1 LPKNE
6 NSVIIYSPLCV
17 EHKRRYL
24 EEYLNMGRISMGPI
38 NELVINI
45 LQSILFCGQQ
55 KTEIHTGSEQ
65 LEGE

>member
-1 LPKNE
+1 
-6 NSVIIYSPLCV
+6 
-17 EHKRRYL
+17 
-24 EEYLNMGRISMGPI
+24 MGRISMGPI